1 MKTTRVGIAYEGG
14 SDIEVLK
21 IWTRRIFGECGLNC
35 EDMLFSDATPSTGL
49 LGFLPVFMRKFDDER
64 AVMAVFCTD
73 QDKDADSRR
82 RQIMQRAMEINPAFA
97 ERVVAAVPSP
107 HIEKWLLLQDSVV
120 KNILMLDGAEKLP
133 HANEQPK
140 YQLTMLYS
148 ESNYKGS
155 LRELKMQIA
164 KEMDLGY
171 SARNNAEFGHFLQD
185 VMNIANR
192 LKEEI

>member
-1 MKTTRVGIAYEGG
+1 MDRTEGERG
-14 SDIEVLK
+14 NKS
-21 IWTRRIFGECGLNC
+21 
-35 EDMLFSDATPSTGL
+35 SDATPSTGL

-82 RQIMQRAMEINPAFA
+82 RQIMQRA
-97 ERVVAAVPSP
+97 RVVAAVPSP